1 MRHHNQHGLY
11 SSLGWTSAM
20 TWTQKAAL
28 ICRVVYLFVC
38 ESKPQLFVE
47 TNCKNWAKNLMPGSL
62 YLSHPMTQISR
73 PPGPIQWLLKS
84 TNPWC
89 QAATNIC
96 SWHSRNSL
104 GAISIKRPINPL
116 RNCLAVRLIP
126 DKSWLVTRFKSHNC
140 IRTCLYKIYKI
151 LWLFLGIF
159 NLYQATAWWWV
170 SGHMTRVLAFELPF
184 DGTIESSNRNLWSE
198 VRSMKL
204 NNLLLLAVSWRKIIW
219 DFSCCGW
226 RNLWVPCWNKSLVSQ
241 SLQNQA
247 DSKMVLRHA
256 NARSIKNKWI
266 LQYCLSLCF
275 SAHEMQPYSRY
286 K

>member
-1 MRHHNQHGLY
+1 MSYIRVWVELPLWHGHKKQHWYAGLCIF
-11 SSLGWTSAM
+11 SCVTL
-20 TWTQKAAL
+20 
-28 ICRVVYLFVC
+28 
-38 ESKPQLFVE
+38 PQLFVE

-62 YLSHPMTQISR
+62 YLSHPISNFETPR
-73 PPGPIQWLLKS
+73 PIQWQEIHKPFMPSCDKYLLMAFQKLLRS
-84 TNPWC
+84 DLYKKDPSILWKTAWQFVSYPTNLGW
-89 QAATNIC
+89 
-96 SWHSRNSL
+96 WHASNHTIAYMFIQNAMTLPRHLQPLSGNSL
-104 GAISIKRPINPL
+104 MVSFRTHDSSPCFRAPL
-116 RNCLAVRLIP
+116 
-126 DKSWLVTRFKSHNC
+126 
-140 IRTCLYKIYKI
+140 
-151 LWLFLGIF
+151 
-159 NLYQATAWWWV
+159 WW
-170 SGHMTRVLAFELPF
+170 HDR
-184 DGTIESSNRNLWSE
+184 IENRILWSE

-266 LQYCLSLCF
+266 LPYCLSLCF
-275 SAHEMQPYSRY
+275 SAHEIQPYSRY